1 MKTLKI
7 GLLGLGNV
15 GTGTYEILAMNAAK
29 ISALT
34 GCEIVISKVLVS
46 NINKKRSLNL
56 PADLL
61 TENAA
66 DILSDPEIDIVVE
79 LIGGIH
85 PAFDYMLTALQNK
98 KHVVTANKAVIATL
112 GDELMSAAAASNV
125 LLKYEASVAGG
136 IPILNALSTALAGN
150 EFDEIVGIINGTTN
164 YILTQM
170 TDFGLNY
177 DDVLKDAQAKGFA
190 EADPSSDV
198 EGEDVAYKLSIL
210 IQTAFGLKIP
220 PLSIPRE
227 GITKVSK
234 DDIAYASQFGYKIKL
249 LATAKKNGST
259 LECHVQPALIPVSH
273 PLASVSNEFN
283 ALFIKGNAVDD
294 LMFYGKGAGSMPTG
308 SAIVGDIIDIARKLD
323 CLPCCLTPQIS
334 APTKLIF
341 AGEGKSMYYINFLV
355 ADVPGVLGKVS
366 TIFGDHGISIES
378 VMQRSKGKSEGE
390 DVPVIY
396 ILHESSRQQLDP
408 ALAEI
413 SSYPFIK
420 EVRSILRV
428 EPLN

>member
-15 GTGTYEILAMNAAK
+15 GLGAYRILDMNAAK
-29 ISALT
+29 ISAVT
-34 GCEIVISKVLVS
+34 GCRIVVSKVLVS
-46 NINKKRSLNL
+46 NINKKREVDL
-56 PADLL
+56 PEHLL
-61 TENAA
+61 TDNAA
-66 DILSDPEIDIVVE
+66 SILNDPEIDIIVE

-85 PAFDYMLTALQNK
+85 PAYDYMLTALQNK

-112 GDELMSAAAASNV
+112 GSDLMAEAAKSNV
-125 LLKYEASVAGG
+125 MLKYEASVAGG
-136 IPILNALSTALAGN
+136 IPILNALSTALAAN

-177 DDVLKDAQAKGFA
+177 EDVLKDAQAKGFA
-190 EADPSSDV
+190 EADPTSDV

-210 IQTAFGLKIP
+210 IQTAFGLKIA
-220 PLSIPRE
+220 PLTIPRE

-249 LATAKKNGST
+249 LATAKRTGAN

-294 LMFYGKGAGSMPTG
+294 LMFYGRGAGSMPTG
-308 SAIVGDIIDIARKLD
+308 SAIVGDIIEIAKKKD
-323 CLPCCLTPQIS
+323 CLACCTAEQSTYLPE
-334 APTKLIF
+334 LVF

-366 TIFGDHGISIES
+366 TAFGDHGISIES
-378 VMQRSKGKSEGE
+378 VMQRSKGRKEGE

-396 ILHESSRQQLDP
+396 ILHESSREQLDR
-408 ALAEI
+408 ALSEI
-413 SSYPFIK
+413 KSYTFIK

>member
-15 GTGTYEILAMNAAK
+15 GSGTYRILALNADK
-29 ISALT
+29 ISAAA
-34 GCEIVISKVLVS
+34 GCKVIISKVLVNTIS
-46 NINKKRSLNL
+46 KKRELDL
-56 PADLL
+56 PAGLL

-66 DILSDPEIDIVVE
+66 DILNDPDIDIVVE

-85 PAFDYMLTALQNK
+85 PAFDYMLEALKNK

-112 GDELMSAAAASNV
+112 GDELSSAAAASNV

-198 EGEDVAYKLSIL
+198 EGEDAAYKLSIL
-210 IQTAFGLKIP
+210 IKTAFGLKIP

-227 GITKVSK
+227 GITKVSR

-249 LATAKKNGST
+249 LATAKKIGFN

-283 ALFIKGNAVDD
+283 ALYIKGNAVED
-294 LMFYGKGAGSMPTG
+294 LMFYGKGAGAMPTG
-308 SAIVGDIIDIARKLD
+308 SAIIGDIIAIARKMD
-323 CLPCCLTPQIS
+323 CLSCCTATKS
-334 APTKLIF
+334 APSKLVF

-366 TIFGDHGISIES
+366 TAFGDHGISIES
-378 VMQRSKGKSEGE
+378 VMQRSKGRKDGG

-396 ILHESSRQQLDP
+396 ILHEASREQLDQ
-408 ALAEI
+408 ALFEI
-413 SSYPFIK
+413 GGYPFIK

>member
-15 GTGTYEILAMNAAK
+15 GLGAYRILGMNAKKILAA
-29 ISALT
+29 T
-34 GCEIVISKVLVS
+34 GCEIIVSKVLVS
-46 NINKKRSLNL
+46 NINKKREMDL
-56 PADLL
+56 PKNLL
-61 TENAA
+61 TDNAA
-66 DILSDPEIDIVVE
+66 SILNDPEIDIIVE

-112 GDELMSAAAASNV
+112 GSDLMAAAAKSNV

-136 IPILNALSTALAGN
+136 IPILNALSTALAAN

-177 DDVLKDAQAKGFA
+177 EDVLKDAQAKGFA
-190 EADPSSDV
+190 EADPTSDV

-220 PLSIPRE
+220 PLAIPRE
-227 GITKVSK
+227 GITRVSK

-249 LATAKKNGST
+249 LATAKRTGTN

-294 LMFYGKGAGSMPTG
+294 LMFYGRGAGSMPTG
-308 SAIVGDIIDIARKLD
+308 SAIVGDIIEIAKKKD
-323 CLPCCLTPQIS
+323 CLACCTVVQSTHLPE
-334 APTKLIF
+334 LVF

-366 TIFGDHGISIES
+366 TAFGDHGISIES
-378 VMQRSKGKSEGE
+378 VMQRSKGRKEGE

-396 ILHESSRQQLDP
+396 ILHESSRAQLDR
-408 ALAEI
+408 ALSEI
-413 SSYPFIK
+413 KGYPFIK